1 MAVRSRL
8 KPPVS
13 GIDMSRPIIISVG
26 AAALLLA
33 LVAWR
38 FNGSSSSPEIAIAPK
53 SQPPPAAPLCP
64 WREPENDLK
73 QFFPNATRYERE
85 TRILSGQRLELAEQL
100 GRIPTGDENA
110 LHVYRVYDGQTPLG
124 VVLTRRVK
132 GAYGAIELVLAVNA
146 DGTVRG
152 LRLQR
157 LREPAPIADALQ
169 NPDWLHSFA
178 GKRAADSWKLG
189 QDIPEVAADA
199 RASAGAVVEG
209 VRSLLILL
217 ATTGQTHDPIVTH
230 HH

>member
-1 MAVRSRL
+1 
-8 KPPVS
+8 
-13 GIDMSRPIIISVG
+13 MSRSIIIGAG
-26 AAALLLA
+26 AATLLLA

-38 FNGSSSSPEIAIAPK
+38 FNGASPSSEIAFAPK

-73 QFFPNATRYERE
+73 QFFPGATRCERE
-85 TRILSGQRLELAEQL
+85 TRILSGRRVELAEQL

-110 LHVYRVYDGQTPLG
+110 LHVYCIYREQTPLG

-132 GAYGAIELVLAVNA
+132 GEYGAIELVLAVNA

-157 LREPAPIADALQ
+157 LREPAPIAAALQ

-178 GKRAADSWKLG
+178 GRRAADSWKLG
-189 QDIPEVAADA
+189 QDVPEVAAAA
-199 RASAGAVVEG
+199 RSSAEAIVEG
-209 VRSLLILL
+209 ARSLLILL
-217 ATTGQTHDPIVTH
+217 ATSGQTHDSIVTH